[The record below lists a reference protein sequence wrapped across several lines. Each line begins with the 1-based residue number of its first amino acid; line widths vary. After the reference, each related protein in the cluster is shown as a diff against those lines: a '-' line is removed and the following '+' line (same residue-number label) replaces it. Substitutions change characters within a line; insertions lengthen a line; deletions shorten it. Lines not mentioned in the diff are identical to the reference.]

1 VLVADRTGYSA
12 PVTFKQR
19 SAASQ
24 SVAPADDGGLV
35 VAWAGTDRWVNLL
48 TVGPDWGDPVR
59 LEAKTSAAP
68 ALCSHNGE
76 LLLAWAGSD
85 AHLNVARLG

>member
-1 VLVADRTGYSA
+1 
-12 PVTFKQR
+12 
-19 SAASQ
+19 
-24 SVAPADDGGLV
+24 
-35 VAWAGTDRWVNLL
+35 
-48 TVGPDWGDPVR
+48 